1 MLVADTHSLYQH
13 DAQLLADTCAQWT
26 QAYNQMICVAEV
38 FDLKD
43 RIAEY
48 EHELQKYKCY
58 DC

>member
-1 MLVADTHSLYQH
+1 MLVADSHNLYQH
-13 DAQLLADTCAQWT
+13 DAELLASTCEAWT
-26 QAYNQMICVAEV
+26 QAYNSMICVAEV

-48 EHELQKYKCY
+48 QHELAKFKCY